1 MLFNAT
7 KLLEKMKTAKPPPKQ
22 QFNAAVS
29 SIQKSPQNGS
39 FMHTPSTKT
48 AYIVT

>member
-22 QFNAAVS
+22 QFNAVS
-29 SIQKSPQNGS
+29 SIQKSPQNVS